1 VLVAGAFGSSIR
13 AESLLALGVVPE
25 GLRGRIHAVG
35 NTAGL
40 GAKLALTYPDR
51 LKEARRLARSM
62 KHVDLVLR
70 DDFRQAFA
78 EHIPFPQPRR
88 KD

>member
-1 VLVAGAFGSSIR
+1 
-13 AESLLALGVVPE
+13 
-25 GLRGRIHAVG
+25 VG

-40 GAKLALTYPDR
+40 GAKLALMYPDR
-51 LKEARRLARSM
+51 LKQTRRLAHSM

-78 EHIPFPQPRR
+78 DNIPFPQPQRR
-88 KD
+88 D

>member
-1 VLVAGAFGSSIR
+1 M
-13 AESLLALGVVPE
+13 
-25 GLRGRIHAVG
+25 G

-51 LKEARRLARSM
+51 LKETRRLARSM
-62 KHVDLVLR
+62 RHVDLVLR

-78 EHIPFPQPRR
+78 ENIPFPEPQRR
-88 KD
+88 D